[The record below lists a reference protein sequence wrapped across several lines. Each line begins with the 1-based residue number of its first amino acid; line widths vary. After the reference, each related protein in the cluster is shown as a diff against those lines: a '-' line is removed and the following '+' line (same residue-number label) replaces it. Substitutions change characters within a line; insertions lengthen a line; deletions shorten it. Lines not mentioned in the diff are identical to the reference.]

1 MVERQN
7 TLKKKSILRIDLTK
21 EDIHS
26 KNINLIVDS
35 ISQMEANQSL
45 KDRFASIE
53 LHTIEEDE
61 PNSNHN
67 MVKMRLY
74 FTELFKSLPYFLFYI
89 NPTGDSH
96 LKIIKYL
103 ADNIESNSKEE
114 PRLSGEVG
122 YKMIEAIEDH
132 VTKIGF
138 ESEHEGLLELYQL
151 ISDSIKEE
159 DLQCGFL

>member
-7 TLKKKSILRIDLTK
+7 TLKKKISLSIDLTK

-26 KNINLIVDS
+26 TNINLIVDS
-35 ISQMEANQSL
+35 INQMEANQSSN
-45 KDRFASIE
+45 KWFASIE
-53 LHTIEEDE
+53 LHIFEEDE
-61 PNSNHN
+61 PDSNQN
-67 MVKMRLY
+67 MTKMKLY
-74 FTELFKSLPYFLFYI
+74 FTELVKKLPYFLFYI

-96 LKIIKYL
+96 LKIITYL
-103 ADNIESNSKEE
+103 ADDLKSNSKEE
-114 PRLSGEVG
+114 PRLSGKIG

-132 VTKIGF
+132 VNRIGF
-138 ESEHEGLLELYQL
+138 ESEHEGLLEIYQL